1 MEGDVHWAVRA
12 IGLLAGL
19 CTTIA
24 FLPQVIKTLR
34 SRSTRDIS
42 LGMFL
47 VFTVGVV
54 LWLAYGLFVGDLPLI
69 LANGVTFVLAAA
81 ILVLKI
87 RHG

>member
-1 MEGDVHWAVRA
+1 MEGDVPWAVRA

-19 CTTIA
+19 CTTAA

-47 VFTVGVV
+47 VFTIGVA
-54 LWLAYGLFVGDLPLI
+54 LWLTYGLFVGDLPLI
-69 LANGVTFVLAAA
+69 LANGVTLVLAAA
-81 ILVLKI
+81 ILVLKL